1 MHSSGVVAEDNC
13 EAGLNGVMTFTANGL
28 FLSIICKRK
37 ILWLTSLTTNC

>member
-1 MHSSGVVAEDNC
+1 MFHIRLDELMHSSGVAAEDNC

-37 ILWLTSLTTNC
+37 I